1 MTRIFTTMLVGAHF
15 VPPAKLVL
23 EHLAS
28 GTELILEP
36 YDDNPYDSSA
46 IRVLVEPRLIPESQH
61 GVLDEKLPGAGS
73 DMQTLLASGPL
84 VLGHVASSGGKPL
97 AKANASGPIQY
108 VGTLEV
114 REALTQP
121 GHEAKLGFDPAG
133 LPIIYLTVSISG
145 PAGLIESEEEQMGQD
160 RD

>member
-36 YDDNPYDSSA
+36 YEDNPYDSSA
-46 IRVLVEPRLIPESQH
+46 VRVLLDPGLIPESQH
-61 GVLDEKLPGAGS
+61 GALDEKLPGAGS
-73 DMQTLLASGPL
+73 DMETLLQGEPL
-84 VLGHVASSGGKPL
+84 ALGHVASSGGKPL

-114 REALTQP
+114 REALTQAW
-121 GHEAKLGFDPAG
+121 HEAKLGFDPAG
-133 LPIIYLTVSISG
+133 LPVIYISV
-145 PAGLIESEEEQMGQD
+145 PD
-160 RD
+160 